1 MRERLGEGVR
11 THSLKIAAVCCITL
25 AGMVEALPGY
35 AQIKPFSIPEGEAT
49 KSVPELARQAG
60 VPIIGPGELLQT
72 VITPEIKGTFDAAVV
87 LEMMLKGTDLQVS
100 RTAGGV
106 IMITSKQER
115 DVCNDEGET
124 MRYKSQLAKS
134 VSWLA
139 MALATLQCAAAQNGG
154 NSEAMETIVVTG
166 VRASLQTAQSIK
178 KDATQVVDSIVADDI
193 GKLPDRNIAEALQRI
208 TGIQIQNNKS
218 EGSSIAIR
226 GLTQVRTELNGRDI
240 FTAGGVNTLNLEYVP
255 SELLAGVDVYKN
267 PSADMIEDQLSGTV
281 NLKTRKPFD
290 FDGAKFS
297 ASLSENYYDF
307 AKKLKPSA
315 TLLLSDRMNTSIGE
329 IGGMV
334 SVVFQ
339 QTAYRNQQD
348 QTEPFYTLDPTNT
361 TDATILATLGRT
373 GKVTTIPHGGGFND
387 NWGPRQ
393 RIGVDTVLQWRP
405 TDDIEATFEWFHNDF
420 RYTNIGTS
428 FFAEPVANSSSIYNG
443 TMQPVAGAAFTFDD
457 TGTFTSGTWT
467 NVSISN
473 NHFRNGTKSTND
485 DATLNLKWDITNKLT
500 LTADLQYGHSDAAS
514 SFWLVQYSVPGAG
527 NTFYQDI
534 RGPFATMHIGLGGGA
549 TTNPALYTNSSIMD
563 SFGTQAGEDK
573 TARADAEYK
582 FDNSFLKSVKIGV
595 RYARRNNHGASSQF
609 QYVSE
614 SGPATD
620 PEVYNTGDF
629 MRGRADV
636 GGGFVAFD
644 HLVMRSFGATAAAY
658 GVSAPGDWLTTGNS
672 YVTLKT
678 LAGYAVGFFDT
689 ELAGIPIDGNVG
701 VRIVNTDESAA
712 GYYQL
717 ASQII
722 VDGKQTLGSPVTS
735 PISLGREYLKALP
748 SFNVRA
754 HLTDELQWRFAISEN
769 LARPTFDQLN
779 PSLAINEPISSELGF
794 YHTASGGNPFL
805 KPMMSLNLDTSIE
818 WYFNESSSLTL
829 AGFYKN
835 VDGFVQ
841 SGLSDRNITFQD
853 GNTVLYH
860 VTSYSNLADATI
872 KGFELGYQQFFDFLP
887 GALKGLGVQANLTF
901 VDSQAPSPAASGPVT
916 MLPLINLS
924 KWSYNLVAIYELNGW
939 STRIAYNWRSKFLEV
954 PNDSGV
960 GNLPR
965 MDKPYGQLD
974 GSISYDFNEHIAL
987 ALDCRNIN
995 NALVRTYF
1003 GIENRPRNV
1012 EMGDRRIGLTARI
1025 TY

>member
-1 MRERLGEGVR
+1 MNAY
-11 THSLKIAAVCCITL
+11 SLKIVTCCSGTL
-25 AGMVEALPGY
+25 AVVLTGAPVY
-35 AQIKPFSIPEGEAT
+35 AQVRSFDIPSESASKSI
-49 KSVPELARQAG
+49 PELARQAG
-60 VPIIGPGELLQT
+60 VQIIGPGEPLQSI
-72 VITPEIKGTFDAAVV
+72 VTPEVKGAFDVVAV
-87 LEMMLKGTDLQVS
+87 LEMMLKATDLSVS
-100 RTAGGV
+100 RTAEGV
-106 IMITSKQER
+106 IKISFIKKR
-115 DVCNDEGET
+115 SVCIDEGET
-124 MRYKSQLAKS
+124 TMNKSQFARSASVLA
-134 VSWLA
+134 LA
-139 MALATLQCAAAQNGG
+139 MASLQCAAAQTGD
-154 NSEAMETIVVTG
+154 SQTMETIVVTG
-166 VRASLQTAQSIK
+166 VRASLETAQTIK
-178 KDATQVVDSIVADDI
+178 RNATQVVDSIVADDI

-208 TGIQIQNNKS
+208 TGIQVQNNKS

-267 PSADMIEDQLSGTV
+267 PSADMIEDQLSGTI

-290 FDGAKFS
+290 FAGSKFS

-348 QTEPFYTLDPTNT
+348 QTEPFYTLDPTNA
-361 TDATILATLGRT
+361 TDAATLATLGRT

-405 TDDIEATFEWFHNDF
+405 SDSVEATFEWFHNDF
-420 RYTNIGTS
+420 KYTNVGTS
-428 FFAEPVANSSSIYNG
+428 FFATPVSDSTSIYNG
-443 TMQPVAGAAFTFDD
+443 TMQPLAGAAFTFDD

-467 NVSISN
+467 NVNIGDY
-473 NHFRNGTKSTND
+473 HFRNGNKSTND
-485 DATLNLKWDITNKLT
+485 DATLNVKWDVNNHLAVS
-500 LTADLQYGHSDAAS
+500 ADLQYGHSDAS
-514 SFWLVQYSVPGAG
+514 STFWLVQYGVSGAG

-534 RGPFATMHIGLGGGA
+534 RGAFATMHIGLGGGA
-549 TTNPALYTNSSIMD
+549 VTNPALYTNSSVMD

-573 TARADAEYK
+573 TARLDAEYK
-582 FDNSFLKSVKIGV
+582 FDNSILKSIKVGV
-595 RYARRNNHGASSQF
+595 RFARRNNHGDSNQF

-614 SGPATD
+614 SGSATN
-620 PEVYNTGDF
+620 PEVYSTTDF

-636 GGGFVAFD
+636 GAGFVAFD
-644 HLVMRSFGATAAAY
+644 HLLMRSFGATSSAY
-658 GVSAPGDWLTTGNS
+658 GISAPGDWLTTGNS
-672 YVTLKT
+672 YVALKT
-678 LAGYAVGFFDT
+678 FAGYAVGFFDT

-701 VRIVNTDESAA
+701 VRVVDTTESAA

-717 ASQII
+717 SPQII
-722 VDGKQTLGSPVTS
+722 VGGKQTLGDPVTT
-735 PISLGREYLKALP
+735 PISLGQDYIKALP

-754 HLTDELQWRFAISEN
+754 HLNDDLQLRFAVSQN

-779 PSLAINEPISSELGF
+779 PSLSINEPISTELGL
-794 YHTASGGNPFL
+794 YHTASGGNPYL
-805 KPMMSLNLDTSIE
+805 KPMMSLNFDTSIE
-818 WYFNESSSLTL
+818 WYFNQSSSVTL
-829 AGFYKN
+829 AGFYKT

-841 SGLSDRNITFQD
+841 SGLSERNITFPD

-860 VTSYSNLADATI
+860 VTSYSNVADATI

-916 MLPLINLS
+916 TLPLINLS
-924 KWSYNLVAIYELNGW
+924 KWSYNVVAVYELNGV
-939 STRIAYNWRSKFLEV
+939 SARLAYNWRSKYLEV

-974 GSISYDFNEHIAL
+974 GSLGYDINEHFAVS
-987 ALDCRNIN
+987 LDARNIN
-995 NALVRTYF
+995 DALVRTYF
-1003 GIENRPRNV
+1003 GLTNRPRNV
-1012 EMGDRRIGLTARI
+1012 EMGDRRIGLTLRA

>member
-1 MRERLGEGVR
+1 MN
-11 THSLKIAAVCCITL
+11 TWALKAAASCAFAL
-25 AGMVEALPGY
+25 AGVGGCAF
-35 AQIKPFSIPEGEAT
+35 AQIRQFDIPSEDAGKSI
-49 KSVPELARQAG
+49 SELSRQSG
-60 VPIIGPGELLQT
+60 VPIIGPGDQLHD
-72 VITPEIKGTFDAAVV
+72 VITPEIKGTFDVTVA
-87 LEMMLKGTDLQVS
+87 LGLMLKNTGLNAS
-100 RTAGGV
+100 RSADGV
-106 IMITSKQER
+106 IVISSTTNKS
-115 DVCNDEGET
+115 VCDDEGET
-124 MRYKSQLAKS
+124 MSNKSLLTRS

-139 MALATLQCAAAQNGG
+139 MMLASIQCASAQSGD
-154 NSEAMETIVVTG
+154 SQMMETVVVTG
-166 VRASLQTAQSIK
+166 VRASLQTAQQIK
-178 KDATQVVDSIVADDI
+178 RDAPQIVDSIVADDI

-240 FTAGGVNTLNLEYVP
+240 FTAGGVNSLDLEYVP
-255 SELLAGVDVYKN
+255 SELLAGIDVYKN

-281 NLKTRKPFD
+281 NLRTRKPFD
-290 FDGAKFS
+290 FTGSKFS

-334 SVVFQ
+334 MAVFQ

-348 QTEPFYTLDPTNT
+348 QTEPFYTLDPTNPA
-361 TDATILATLGRT
+361 DAATLATLGRT
-373 GKVTTIPHGGGFND
+373 GQTTTIPHGGGFND

-405 TDDIEATFEWFHNDF
+405 VDSMELTAEWFHNDF
-420 RYTNIGTS
+420 AYTNVGTS
-428 FFAEPVANSSSIYNG
+428 FFAMPVADGTSLYNG
-443 TMQPVAGAAFTFDD
+443 TMQPLPGAAFTFDN

-467 NVSISN
+467 NVSN
-473 NHFRNGTKSTND
+473 GDYHFRNANKSTND
-485 DATLNLKWDITNKLT
+485 DATLNVKWDVSNNLT
-500 LTADLQYGHSDAAS
+500 LSADLQYSHSDANS
-514 SFWLVQYSVPGAG
+514 SFWLAQYSIAG
-527 NTFYQDI
+527 QGTTFYQDI
-534 RGPFATMHIGLGGGA
+534 RGPFAKMHITPAGGA
-549 TTNPALYTNSSIMD
+549 STDPSLYNNSSFMD
-563 SFGTQAGEDK
+563 SFGWQAGEDK

-582 FDNSFLKSVKIGV
+582 FDNSFLKSVKVGV
-595 RYARRNNHGASSQF
+595 RFARRNNHGDGNQF

-614 SGPATD
+614 SGQATD
-620 PEVYNTGDF
+620 PEVYSTTDF

-636 GGGFVAFD
+636 GAGFVAFD
-644 HLVMRSFGATAAAY
+644 HLLMRSFGAASSAFGIT
-658 GVSAPGDWLTTGNS
+658 APGPWLETGNS

-678 LAGYAVGFFDT
+678 IAGYAVGFFDT
-689 ELAGIPIDGNVG
+689 EVAGLPIDGNVG
-701 VRIVNTDESAA
+701 VRVVDTTESAS

-717 ASQII
+717 SPQII
-722 VDGKQTLGSPVTS
+722 VNGQQTLGNPITT
-735 PISLGREYLKALP
+735 PISLGREYIEPLP
-748 SFNVRA
+748 SLNVRA
-754 HLTDELQWRFAISEN
+754 HLTDDLQLRFAVSRNI
-769 LARPTFDQLN
+769 ARPTFDQLN
-779 PSLAINEPISSELGF
+779 PSLSINEPISGELGF

-805 KPMMSLNLDTSIE
+805 EPMKSLNFDTSIE
-818 WYFNESSSLTL
+818 WYFNENSSLTL
-829 AGFYKN
+829 AAFYKKVN
-835 VDGFVQ
+835 GFIQ
-841 SGLSDRNITFQD
+841 SGLSERNITFPD

-860 VTSYSNLADATI
+860 VTSYSNVADATI

-916 MLPLINLS
+916 TLPLILLS
-924 KWSYNLVAIYELNGW
+924 KWSYNLVGIYELNGW
-939 STRIAYNWRSKFLEV
+939 SARLAYNWRSKYLEV

-974 GSISYDFNEHIAL
+974 GSIGYNFNEHVAL
-987 ALDCRNIN
+987 FLDCRNIN
-995 NALVRTYF
+995 DALVRTYF